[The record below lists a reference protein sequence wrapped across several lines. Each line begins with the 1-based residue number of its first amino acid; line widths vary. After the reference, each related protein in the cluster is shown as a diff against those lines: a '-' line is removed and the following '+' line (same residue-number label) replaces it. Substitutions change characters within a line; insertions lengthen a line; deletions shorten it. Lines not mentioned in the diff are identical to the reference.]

1 MKLLEKKQQKYKIYN
16 LVIKHKLIWSFV
28 CLALISCGN
37 STYDSQEYIS
47 TNLTEE
53 KINLSNEVF
62 KKLKKEHYIKNFVK
76 DDFNIRYINALID
89 RLDGNKLYFIESEI
103 TNFKEESNQYLGN
116 SFDIDLAYLIINLY
130 FERLVAFSEYQIKLI
145 EKNSFDFTKDEFID
159 IYYEDN
165 QWAESEALLK
175 EIWRNETKNDLL
187 VALMSETLS
196 DDANKVLLK
205 RYKNRIKRIQQ
216 QKEEDIFSIAINTL
230 TNQFDPHSSYLSPRS
245 AEDFDMNMSLK
256 LEGIGALLGA
266 DDDYTKIVSLVP
278 GGPAEKSGEI
288 LPEDKITRIRQIN
301 TENNEYI
308 DVVGWRID
316 EVVDLIRGES
326 GTQVEIEFISSDSA
340 DNSRKLVTLTREEI
354 KLEDR
359 AAKSKIIETEDG
371 NKIGIIDLPS
381 FYIDFNA
388 YQNRDSNYRSSSN
401 DVEDILINFNKEDVD
416 AVILDLRNNG
426 GGALI
431 EANKIVGLFVSSGP
445 TVQVK
450 HKAGYIQPY
459 GSSKAKQTW
468 QKPMGVLVNRYS
480 ASASEIVAGA
490 IQDYKRGIVL
500 GQRTFGKGTVQSL
513 ESISKGQV
521 KITES
526 KYYRVDG
533 SSTQNKGV
541 LPDIELLS
549 TWDIESV
556 GESSYPT
563 ALEWDTVRPYRHK
576 KFNFD
581 SNQIIEIKNLYSQ
594 RLNSS
599 PNLKYLGEVRDRYY
613 LNKDKK
619 LLSLNLD
626 TRKLEKDARKNW
638 LLQIE
643 NKRRESLG
651 LEIFGTYEDLE
662 ESNKKNENT
671 NNDIDYER
679 DYLLIESTNIIN
691 DYLNLNK
698 LLISKVNKL

>member
-1 MKLLEKKQQKYKIYN
+1 MLIKNKFILSFICLVLL
-16 LVIKHKLIWSFV
+16 
-28 CLALISCGN
+28 SCGN
-37 STYDSQEYIS
+37 STYQPEEYIS

-53 KINLSNEVF
+53 KIDLSKEVF

-76 DDFNIRYINALID
+76 DDFNINYINALIE
-89 RLDGNKLYFIESEI
+89 RLDENKLYFLESEI
-103 TNFKEESNQYLGN
+103 KNFKEESSQYSGK

-130 FERLVAFSEYQIKLI
+130 FERLVDFSEFQIKLI
-145 EKNSFDFTKDEFID
+145 EKDSFDFTKDEFID

-165 QWAESEALLK
+165 QWPASEALLK
-175 EIWRNETKNDLL
+175 NIWRNETKNDLL

-196 DDANKVLLK
+196 DDPNKVLLK
-205 RYKNRIKRIQQ
+205 RYKNRIRRIQQ

-230 TNQFDPHSSYLSPRS
+230 SNQFDPHSSYLSPRS

-288 LPEDKITRIRQIN
+288 LPEDKITRIRQIDA
-301 TENNEYI
+301 EDKEYV

-340 DNSRKLVTLTREEI
+340 DSTRKLVTLTREEI

-359 AAKSKIIETEDG
+359 AAKSKIIETKEG

-388 YQNRDSNYRSSSN
+388 YQNRDSDYRSSSN
-401 DVEDILINFNKEDVD
+401 DVENILTDFNTKGVD

-459 GSSKAKQTW
+459 GSSKAKQLW
-468 QKPMGVLVNRYS
+468 QKPMAVLVNRYS

-490 IQDYKRGIVL
+490 IQDYQRGIVL

-526 KYYRVDG
+526 KYYRIDG

-549 TWDIESV
+549 TWDIETV

-581 SNQIIEIKNLYSQ
+581 ADKVVEIKDLYSQ
-594 RLNSS
+594 RLTTS

-619 LLSLNLD
+619 LLSLNLE
-626 TRKLEKDARKNW
+626 TRKSEKEVRKDW

-643 NKRRESLG
+643 NKRREGLG
-651 LEIFGTYEDLE
+651 LEIFSTYEDLE
-662 ESNKKNENT
+662 KNNKKDENT
-671 NNDIDYER
+671 NNDIDFKR
-679 DYLLIESTNIIN
+679 DYLLIESANIIN
-691 DYLNLNK
+691 DYLNLDKK
-698 LLISKVNKL
+698 LLASKL

>member
-1 MKLLEKKQQKYKIYN
+1 M
-16 LVIKHKLIWSFV
+16 IKNKLIWSFV
-28 CLALISCGN
+28 CVVLISCGN
-37 STYDSQEYIS
+37 STYEPQEYIS
-47 TNLTEE
+47 TNLTDE
-53 KINLSNEVF
+53 KINLSKEVF

-76 DDFNIRYINALID
+76 DDFNNKYIDALIE
-89 RLDGNKLYFIESEI
+89 RLDENKLYFLESEI
-103 TNFKEESNQYLGN
+103 KNFKEKSSQYSGKF
-116 SFDIDLAYLIINLY
+116 FDIDLAYLIINLY
-130 FERLVAFSEYQIKLI
+130 FERLVDFSEFQIKLI
-145 EKNSFDFTKDEFID
+145 EKDSFDFTKDEFID

-165 QWAESEALLK
+165 KWPASEALLK
-175 EIWRNETKNDLL
+175 NIWRNETKNDLL

-196 DDANKVLLK
+196 DDPNKVLLK
-205 RYKNRIKRIQQ
+205 RYKNRIRRIQQ

-230 TNQFDPHSSYLSPRS
+230 SNQFDPHSSYLSPRS

-288 LPEDKITRIRQIN
+288 LPEDKITRIRQIDA
-301 TENNEYI
+301 EDKEYV

-340 DNSRKLVTLTREEI
+340 DSTRKLVTLTREEI

-359 AAKSKIIETEDG
+359 AAKSKIIETKEG

-388 YQNRDSNYRSSSN
+388 YQNRDSDYRSSSN
-401 DVEDILINFNKEDVD
+401 DVEDILKNFNIEGVD

-459 GSSKAKQTW
+459 GSSKAEQAW
-468 QKPMGVLVNRYS
+468 QKPMAVLVNRYS

-490 IQDYKRGIVL
+490 IQDYQRGIVL

-526 KYYRVDG
+526 KYYRIDG

-549 TWDIESV
+549 TWDIETV

-576 KFNFD
+576 KFDFD
-581 SNQIIEIKNLYSQ
+581 ANKVFEIKNLYSQ
-594 RLNSS
+594 RLTTS

-619 LLSLNLD
+619 LLSLNLE
-626 TRKLEKDARKNW
+626 TRKSEKEARKDW

-643 NKRRESLG
+643 NKRREGLG
-651 LEIFGTYEDLE
+651 LEIFSTYEDLDE
-662 ESNKKNENT
+662 NNKENENT
-671 NNDIDYER
+671 NNDIDFIR

-691 DYLNLNK
+691 DYLNLDNK
-698 LLISKVNKL
+698 LLASKVG

>member
-1 MKLLEKKQQKYKIYN
+1 MKN
-16 LVIKHKLIWSFV
+16 KLIWSFI

-37 STYDSQEYIS
+37 STYEPELYVS

-53 KINLSNEVF
+53 KIVLSKEVF
-62 KKLKKEHYIKNFVK
+62 KKLKNEHYIKNFVK
-76 DDFNIRYINALID
+76 DDFNINYINALID
-89 RLDGNKLYFIESEI
+89 RLDENKFYFVQSEIDNFIEESKQYSE
-103 TNFKEESNQYLGN
+103 NF
-116 SFDIDLAYLIINLY
+116 FDIDLAYSVINLY
-130 FERLVAFSEYQIKLI
+130 FERLIAFSEYQIKLI
-145 EKNSFDFTKDEFID
+145 EEQKFDFTKDEYID

-165 QWAESEALLK
+165 QWSKSESHLK

-187 VALMSETLS
+187 VALMSDTLS
-196 DDANKVLLK
+196 DDPNKVLIK
-205 RYKNRIKRIQQ
+205 RYKNRIRRIQQ
-216 QKEEDIFSIAINTL
+216 QKEEDVFSLAINTL
-230 TNQFDPHSSYLSPRS
+230 ANQFDPHSSYLSPRS

-266 DDDYTKIVSLVP
+266 EDDYTKIVSLVP

-288 LPEDKITRIRQIN
+288 QPEDKITRIRQLDSS
-301 TENNEYI
+301 EDGYV

-316 EVVDLIRGES
+316 EVVDLIRGKS
-326 GTQVEIEFISSDSA
+326 GTQVEIEFISSNSA
-340 DNSRKLVTLTREEI
+340 DSTRKLVTLKREEI

-359 AAKSKIIETEDG
+359 AAKSKIIETEEG

-388 YQNRDSNYRSSSN
+388 YQNRKLDYKSSSN
-401 DVEDILINFNKEDVD
+401 DVENILKIFNSEGVD
-416 AVILDLRNNG
+416 AVVLDLRNNG

-459 GSSKAKQTW
+459 GSSNAEQVW
-468 QKPMGVLVNRYS
+468 QKPMAVLVNRYS

-490 IQDYKRGIVL
+490 IQDYQRGIVI

-513 ESISKGQV
+513 ESISSGQI

-526 KYYRVDG
+526 KYYRIDG

-541 LPDIELLS
+541 IPDIELLS

-576 KFNFD
+576 KFNFNP
-581 SNQIIEIKNLYSQ
+581 NQVDEIKGLYSK
-594 RLNSS
+594 RLDTN
-599 PNLKYLGEVRDRYY
+599 PNLKYLSEVRERYY

-626 TRKLEKDARKNW
+626 TRKLEKNAREDW

-643 NKRRESLG
+643 NNRRKDLG
-651 LEIFGTYEDLE
+651 LDTFLTYKDFN
-662 ESNKKNENT
+662 ESNKKNENA
-671 NNDIDYER
+671 NNDIDFER

-698 LLISKVNKL
+698 KLLISKVE

>member
-1 MKLLEKKQQKYKIYN
+1 M
-16 LVIKHKLIWSFV
+16 IKHKLIWSFV

-459 GSSKAKQTW
+459 GSSKTKQTW

-581 SNQIIEIKNLYSQ
+581 SNQIIEIKNLYSK

>member
-1 MKLLEKKQQKYKIYN
+1 M
-16 LVIKHKLIWSFV
+16 IKNKLIWSFV
-28 CLALISCGN
+28 CVVLISCGN
-37 STYDSQEYIS
+37 STYEPQEYIS
-47 TNLTEE
+47 TNLTDE
-53 KINLSNEVF
+53 KINLSKEVF

-76 DDFNIRYINALID
+76 DDFNNKYIDALIE
-89 RLDGNKLYFIESEI
+89 RLDENKLYFLESEI
-103 TNFKEESNQYLGN
+103 KNFKEESSQYSGKF
-116 SFDIDLAYLIINLY
+116 FDIDLAYLIINLY
-130 FERLVAFSEYQIKLI
+130 FERLVDFSEFQIKLI
-145 EKNSFDFTKDEFID
+145 EKDSFDFTKDEFID

-165 QWAESEALLK
+165 QWSTSEALLK
-175 EIWRNETKNDLL
+175 NIWRNETKNDLL

-196 DDANKVLLK
+196 DDPNKVLLK
-205 RYKNRIKRIQQ
+205 RYKNRIRRIQQ

-230 TNQFDPHSSYLSPRS
+230 SNQFDPHSSYLSPRS
-245 AEDFDMNMSLK
+245 AEDFDMNMSIK
-256 LEGIGALLGA
+256 LEGIGALLGT

-288 LPEDKITRIRQIN
+288 LPEDKITRIRQIDA
-301 TENNEYI
+301 EDKEYV

-340 DNSRKLVTLTREEI
+340 DSTRKLVTLTREEI

-359 AAKSKIIETEDG
+359 AAKSKIIETKEG

-388 YQNRDSNYRSSSN
+388 YQNRDSDYRSSSN
-401 DVEDILINFNKEDVD
+401 DVEDILENFNIEGVD

-459 GSSKAKQTW
+459 GSSKVKQAW
-468 QKPMGVLVNRYS
+468 QKPMAVLVNRYS

-490 IQDYKRGIVL
+490 IQDYQRGIVL

-526 KYYRVDG
+526 KYYRIDG

-549 TWDIESV
+549 TWDIETV

-576 KFNFD
+576 KFDFD
-581 SNQIIEIKNLYSQ
+581 ADKVFEIKNLYSQ
-594 RLNSS
+594 RLTTS

-619 LLSLNLD
+619 LLSLNLE
-626 TRKLEKDARKNW
+626 TRKSEKKARKDW

-643 NKRRESLG
+643 NKRREGLG
-651 LEIFGTYEDLE
+651 LEIFSTYEDLDE
-662 ESNKKNENT
+662 NNKKNENT
-671 NNDIDYER
+671 NNDIDFKR

-691 DYLNLNK
+691 DYLNLDKK
-698 LLISKVNKL
+698 LLASKVG

>member
-1 MKLLEKKQQKYKIYN
+1 MKN
-16 LVIKHKLIWSFV
+16 KLIWSFTFV
-28 CLALISCGN
+28 ALISCGN
-37 STYDSQEYIS
+37 ATYEPEVYIS

-53 KINLSNEVF
+53 RIDLSKEVF

-76 DDFNIRYINALID
+76 DDFNTNYINALID
-89 RLDGNKLYFIESEI
+89 RLDENRSYFVQSEI
-103 TNFKEESNQYLGN
+103 DNFTEKSNKYTEN
-116 SFDIDLAYLIINLY
+116 FFDIDLAYSVINLY
-130 FERLVAFSEYQIKLI
+130 FERLVTFSEYQIRLI
-145 EKNSFDFTKDEFID
+145 EKQKFDYTKDEYID
-159 IYYEDN
+159 IYFEDN
-165 QWAESEALLK
+165 QWSKSKSHLE
-175 EIWRNETKNDLL
+175 EIWRNVTKNDLL
-187 VALMSETLS
+187 IALMSDTLS
-196 DDANKVLLK
+196 DDPNKTLIK
-205 RYKNRIKRIQQ
+205 RYKNRIRRIQQ

-230 TNQFDPHSSYLSPRS
+230 ANQFDPHSSYLSPRS

-266 DDDYTKIVSLVP
+266 EDDYTKIVSLVP
-278 GGPAEKSGEI
+278 GGPAEKSGQI
-288 LPEDKITRIRQIN
+288 MPEDKITRIRQLDSKKD
-301 TENNEYI
+301 EYV

-326 GTQVEIEFISSDSA
+326 GTQVEIEFISSNSS
-340 DNSRKLVTLTREEI
+340 DNTRKLVTLTREEI

-401 DVEDILINFNKEDVD
+401 DVEDILINFNNEDVD

-431 EANKIVGLFVSSGP
+431 EANKIVGLFVSTGP

-459 GSSKAKQTW
+459 GSSKAKQAW
-468 QKPMGVLVNRYS
+468 QKPMAVLVNRYS

-526 KYYRVDG
+526 KYYRIDG

-549 TWDIESV
+549 TWDIETV

-576 KFNFD
+576 KFDFD
-581 SNQIIEIKNLYSQ
+581 ADKVFEIKNLYSQ
-594 RLNSS
+594 RLTTS

-619 LLSLNLD
+619 LLSLNLE
-626 TRKLEKDARKNW
+626 TRKSEKEARKDW

-643 NKRRESLG
+643 NKRREGLG
-651 LEIFGTYEDLE
+651 LEIFLTYEDLDE
-662 ESNKKNENT
+662 NNKKNENT
-671 NNDIDYER
+671 NNDIDFKR

-691 DYLNLNK
+691 DYLNLDKK
-698 LLISKVNKL
+698 LLASKVG

>member
-1 MKLLEKKQQKYKIYN
+1 
-16 LVIKHKLIWSFV
+16 VIKNKLIWSFV
-28 CLALISCGN
+28 CLALIGCGN
-37 STYDSQEYIS
+37 ENYEPQKYIS

-53 KINLSNEVF
+53 KVNLSKEVF
-62 KKLKKEHYIKNFVK
+62 SKLKKEHYIKNFVK
-76 DDFNIRYINALID
+76 EDFNNKYVDALIN
-89 RLDGNKLYFIESEI
+89 RLDENKLYFVSSEI
-103 TNFKEESNQYLGN
+103 KKFKEESNKY
-116 SFDIDLAYLIINLY
+116 SEKYFDIDLAYLIINLY
-130 FERLVAFSEYQIKLI
+130 FERLLIFSEYQIKLI
-145 EKNSFDFTKDEFID
+145 EEDSFDFTKEEYID

-165 QWAESEALLK
+165 QWPESEYNQK
-175 EIWRNETKNDLL
+175 KIWRNETKNDLL

-196 DDANKVLLK
+196 DDPKKVLLK
-205 RYKNRIKRIQQ
+205 RYKNKIRRIQQ
-216 QKEEDIFSIAINTL
+216 QKEDDIFSIAINTL
-230 TNQFDPHSSYLSPRS
+230 TNQFDPHSAYLSPRS

-288 LPEDKITRIRQIN
+288 LPEDKITRIRQIDS
-301 TENNEYI
+301 EEKEYV

-316 EVVDLIRGES
+316 EVVDLIRGKS

-340 DNSRKLVTLTREEI
+340 DNTRKLVTLTREEI

-359 AAKSKIIETEDG
+359 AAKSKIIETKEG

-381 FYIDFNA
+381 FYIDFNG
-388 YQNRDSNYRSSSN
+388 YQNRDSDYRSSSS
-401 DVEDILINFNKEDVD
+401 DVEDILLDFNDKDVD

-450 HKAGYIQPY
+450 HKTGYIQPY
-459 GSSKAKQTW
+459 GASKAKQAW
-468 QKPMGVLVNRYS
+468 QKPMAVLVNRYS

-513 ESISKGQV
+513 DSISKGQV

-541 LPDIELLS
+541 MPDIELLS

-576 KFNFD
+576 KFDFD
-581 SNQIIEIKNLYSQ
+581 ADKIIKIKNLYSQ
-594 RLNSS
+594 RLSTS
-599 PNLKYLGEVRDRYY
+599 PNLEYLGAVRDRYFI
-613 LNKDKK
+613 NKDKK

-626 TRKLEKDARKNW
+626 IRRSEMEARKEW

-643 NKRRESLG
+643 NKRREGLG
-651 LEIFGTYEDLE
+651 LKTFVNYEDL
-662 ESNKKNENT
+662 SANNKIDENI
-671 NNDIDYER
+671 NNDIDFKK
-679 DYLLIESTNIIN
+679 DYLLIESANIVD

-698 LLISKVNKL
+698 KILVSKVE

>member
-1 MKLLEKKQQKYKIYN
+1 M
-16 LVIKHKLIWSFV
+16 IKHKLIWSFV

-599 PNLKYLGEVRDRYY
+599 PNLKYLGEIRDRYY